1 MTSAPAKVV
10 ALLCGALI
18 ALWLPFLMSS
28 YGLRLLD
35 LSLISAIA
43 VLGLCFAFGYAGLLH
58 LGQAA
63 FVGIGAYTSALAATR
78 MGLEF
83 WFSMPIAIA
92 LTMIVGIG
100 IGVPML
106 RLRGHYL
113 ALATVGFNVTVDII
127 ARNWTDVTGGENG
140 LSSIPSI
147 GISGFR
153 FDSDQRFYYLGLA
166 VLVIA
171 CLVAFAI
178 RHSRFGRAMI
188 AVRDDELA
196 CGASGISVLRA
207 KVLAFAL
214 AAAFAGLS
222 GALYAHYTRYIAPND
237 FDLVRSITLLVM
249 LIVGGESSILGAVG
263 GAVLISFAPE
273 LLRFVGEAYL
283 AVFGIGVLILLIV
296 MPDGIAG
303 ALLRL
308 RRFAVIHHD

>member
-1 MTSAPAKVV
+1 
-10 ALLCGALI
+10 
-18 ALWLPFLMSS
+18 MSS

-43 VLGLCFAFGYAGLLH
+43 VLGLSFAFGYAGLLH

-63 FVGIGAYTSALAATR
+63 FVGIGAYTSALLAAR
-78 MGLEF
+78 LGVSF
-83 WFSMPIAIA
+83 WLSMPVAIA
-92 LTMIVGIG
+92 LTAAVGVG
-100 IGVPML
+100 VGVPML

-113 ALATVGFNVTVDII
+113 ALATVGFNVTIDII

-140 LSSIPSI
+140 LSGIPSVAI
-147 GISGFR
+147 AGFR

-166 VLVIA
+166 VLAFASLIA
-171 CLVAFAI
+171 LAI

-207 KVLAFAL
+207 KVLAFTL

-222 GALYAHYTRYIAPND
+222 GVLYAHYTRYVAPND

-249 LIVGGESSILGAVG
+249 LIVGGESSILGAIG
-263 GAVLISFAPE
+263 GTILITFAPE

-283 AVFGIGVLILLIV
+283 AVFGIGVLVILIV
-296 MPDGIAG
+296 MPDGFAG
-303 ALLRL
+303 ALSRL
-308 RRFAVIHHD
+308 RGFALAHHD

>member
-1 MTSAPAKVV
+1 LTTARAKIA
-10 ALLCGALI
+10 ALLCVALI
-18 ALWLPFLMSS
+18 ALWLPFLVSS

-63 FVGIGAYTSALAATR
+63 FVGIGAYASALLATR
-78 MGLEF
+78 VGLSF
-83 WFSMPIAIA
+83 WLSMPVAIA
-92 LTMIVGIG
+92 LTAVVGVG

-113 ALATVGFNVTVDII
+113 ALATVGFNVTIDII

-140 LSSIPSI
+140 LSGIPSVAI
-147 GISGFR
+147 AGFR

-166 VLVIA
+166 ALVFA
-171 CLVAFAI
+171 CLIALAI
-178 RHSRFGRAMI
+178 RSSRFGRAMI

-207 KVLAFAL
+207 KVLAFTL

-222 GALYAHYTRYIAPND
+222 GALYAHYTRYVAPND
-237 FDLVRSITLLVM
+237 FDLLRSITLLVM
-249 LIVGGESSILGAVG
+249 LIVGGESSILGAIG

-273 LLRFVGEAYL
+273 LLRFVGEGYL
-283 AVFGIGVLILLIV
+283 AVFGIGVLVILIV
-296 MPDGIAG
+296 MPEGFAG
-303 ALLRL
+303 ALSRL
-308 RRFAVIHHD
+308 RGLAFARHD

>member
-1 MTSAPAKVV
+1 MTTARAKIA

-18 ALWLPFLMSS
+18 ALWLPFLVSS

-43 VLGLCFAFGYAGLLH
+43 VLGLSFAFGYAGLLH

-63 FVGIGAYTSALAATR
+63 FVGIGAYTSALLAAR
-78 MGLEF
+78 LGVSF
-83 WFSMPIAIA
+83 WLSMPVAIA
-92 LTMIVGIG
+92 LTAAVGVG
-100 IGVPML
+100 VGVPML

-113 ALATVGFNVTVDII
+113 ALATVGFNVTIDII

-140 LSSIPSI
+140 LSGIPSVAI
-147 GISGFR
+147 AGFR

-166 VLVIA
+166 VLAFASLIA
-171 CLVAFAI
+171 LAI

-207 KVLAFAL
+207 KVLAFTL

-222 GALYAHYTRYIAPND
+222 GVLYAHYTRYVAPND

-249 LIVGGESSILGAVG
+249 LIVGGESSILGAIG
-263 GAVLISFAPE
+263 GTILITFAPE

-283 AVFGIGVLILLIV
+283 AVFGIGVLVILIV
-296 MPDGIAG
+296 MPDGFAG
-303 ALLRL
+303 ALSRL
-308 RRFAVIHHD
+308 RGFALAHHD

>member
-1 MTSAPAKVV
+1 MTTARAKIA

-18 ALWLPFLMSS
+18 ALWLPFLVSS

-43 VLGLCFAFGYAGLLH
+43 VLGLSFAFGYAGLLH

-63 FVGIGAYTSALAATR
+63 FVGIGAYTSALLAAR
-78 MGLEF
+78 LGVSF
-83 WFSMPIAIA
+83 WLSMPVAIA
-92 LTMIVGIG
+92 LTAAVGVG
-100 IGVPML
+100 VGVPML

-113 ALATVGFNVTVDII
+113 ALATVGFNVTIDII

-140 LSSIPSI
+140 LSGIPSVAI
-147 GISGFR
+147 AGFH
-153 FDSDQRFYYLGLA
+153 FNSDQRFYYLGLA
-166 VLVIA
+166 VLAFASLIA
-171 CLVAFAI
+171 LAI

-207 KVLAFAL
+207 KVLAFTL

-222 GALYAHYTRYIAPND
+222 GVLYAHYTRYVAPND

-249 LIVGGESSILGAVG
+249 LIVGGESSILGAIG
-263 GAVLISFAPE
+263 GTILITFAPE

-283 AVFGIGVLILLIV
+283 AVFGIGVLVILIV
-296 MPDGIAG
+296 MPDGFAG
-303 ALLRL
+303 ALSRL
-308 RRFAVIHHD
+308 RGFALAHHD

>member
-1 MTSAPAKVV
+1 LTSAPAKVV

-113 ALATVGFNVTVDII
+113 ALATVGFNVTVDIV

-178 RHSRFGRAMI
+178 RHSRFGRA
-188 AVRDDELA
+188 
-196 CGASGISVLRA
+196 VLRA